1 MAGIVSLKRPS
12 PNGVIVL
19 AMVVTP
25 FVVAATVWQPWPTA
39 MALLAFCTLV
49 LVRHPWRGGPLIV
62 TVALVGGMA
71 GLPWWSAPLLAL
83 VTAVACLGRPARV
96 RFGSEHVIVASL
108 VLLLV
113 VSWAFPSGRGVAG
126 RLALHDM
133 TQVTTGLIILAVCA
147 AVPPCVKRL
156 PPVIVLSGAAVAAV
170 VLVVGDTHAGTRL
183 QGFGLNP
190 NYLGGLLVLPTVVA
204 FAMAGLRRTPLWVI
218 PGTVT
223 LVALVDTESRAALF
237 AVVAGLAA
245 VVLTRG
251 PRPARPPLVGVVVV
265 AATLIAVVPGML
277 NAGGG
282 RGGAELERNN
292 DVRAQSAVLAAGM
305 AAEHPLRGMGYG
317 TFPGQAALSPQPGVF
332 INTHN
337 DYLRLAAE
345 SGVVSAALLILL
357 ICRAVRRAA
366 GADEHILAAG
376 VTAYAV
382 VLLFGNTLSNL
393 MASTQFWVCL
403 GTLLGTRHLEA
414 ALVTA
419 HRTAPRT
426 TNGT

>member
-25 FVVAATVWQPWPTA
+25 FLVAAMVWRPWQTVA
-39 MALLAFCTLV
+39 VLLALCGLV
-49 LVRHPWRGGPLIV
+49 LVRHPWRGGPLMASL
-62 TVALVGGMA
+62 ALIGGMA
-71 GLPWWSAPLLAL
+71 GLPWWCAPLLAL
-83 VTAVACLGRPARV
+83 VTAAACLGSPTRV
-96 RFGSEHVIVASL
+96 RFGSEHVIVALL

-113 VSWAFPSGRGVAG
+113 VSWVLPAGEGATG

-147 AVPPCVKRL
+147 AVPPCAKWL
-156 PPVIVLSGAAVAAV
+156 LPVIVLSGAAVAAAA
-170 VLVVGDTHAGTRL
+170 LVIGDTHAGTRL

-190 NYLGGLLVLPTVVA
+190 NYLGGLLVLPAVVA
-204 FAMAGLRRTPLWVI
+204 FAMAVLRRTPLWAV
-218 PGTVT
+218 PGTVV
-223 LVALVDTESRAALF
+223 LVALVATESRGALF
-237 AVVAGLAA
+237 AVVAGIAA
-245 VVLTRG
+245 VALLRG
-251 PRPARPPLVGVVVV
+251 PRSARLPLVALIAVV
-265 AATLIAVVPGML
+265 AALIAVVPGML
-277 NAGGG
+277 NVSGG
-282 RGGAELERNN
+282 RGVAELERNN
-292 DVRAQSAVLAAGM
+292 DVRAQSAVLAARM
-305 AAEHPLRGMGYG
+305 VVEHPLRGMGYG
-317 TFPGQAALSPQPGVF
+317 TFPGQAALSPQLGIF

-345 SGVVSAALLILL
+345 SGIVSASLLILL
-357 ICRAVRRAA
+357 TCRAVRRAT
-366 GADEHILAAG
+366 GAHEHILAGA

-414 ALVTA
+414 ACVTA

-426 TNGT
+426 THET